1 MDLEDYLE
9 QNDLKSIKDDEE
21 SSIETGTD
29 VDNTISNLV
38 DNEIVNNL

>member
-29 VDNTISNLV
+29 VDTTISNLV